1 MTTYHYNFLIKFLT
15 TGFFGSYLI
24 PFLPGLYGVILGIGF
39 AWLINSLSVIL
50 KIIIFLVLTVISI
63 PLCTKAEKVLNKGK
77 DPKNIVIDEVIGVQF
92 VSIWFNL
99 FQKLTI
105 FSFNVPLWLLLLL
118 IYGFF
123 DSVKP
128 FPVKRIE
135 KLFSGWGI
143 VLDDLMAGCY
153 TVVVLY
159 LFIVL

>member
-1 MTTYHYNFLIKFLT
+1 MTTYRYNFLIKFLA

-50 KIIIFLVLTVISI
+50 KIIIFVVLTAISI

-118 IYGFF
+118 VYGFF

-128 FPVKRIE
+128 FPIKRIE